1 MSENKKALIF
11 DTETTGLP
19 NKKYGGSKYG
29 YIVQISWIMIDLS
42 THKLLK
48 TRDYIIRIPYNIKIP
63 KEASDIHGIT
73 NKIMRQKGTNIKPV
87 LREIL
92 NDMRL
97 SNVVVAHNINFDISF
112 LKIESFRNGLGNIYN
127 TLHIKKYDTMFKGK
141 IIADT
146 YRISPTSGKKI
157 LKVPKLLELHEKLFK
172 TTPLNLHN
180 SLIDIYVC
188 LRCYYKLE
196 YDVDILTINSSF
208 RSSFN
213 KLCNPQSNSKLSSS
227 LL

>member
-1 MSENKKALIF
+1 
-11 DTETTGLP
+11 
-19 NKKYGGSKYG
+19 
-29 YIVQISWIMIDLS
+29 
-42 THKLLK
+42 
-48 TRDYIIRIPYNIKIP
+48 
-63 KEASDIHGIT
+63 
-73 NKIMRQKGTNIKPV
+73 
-87 LREIL
+87 
-92 NDMRL
+92 
-97 SNVVVAHNINFDISF
+97 
-112 LKIESFRNGLGNIYN
+112 
-127 TLHIKKYDTMFKGK
+127 MFKGK

-146 YRISPTSGKKI
+146 YRISPTSGKKV
-157 LKVPKLLELHEKLFK
+157 LKVPKLLELHQKLFK

-213 KLCNPQSNSKLSSS
+213 ELCNPQSNSKLSSP